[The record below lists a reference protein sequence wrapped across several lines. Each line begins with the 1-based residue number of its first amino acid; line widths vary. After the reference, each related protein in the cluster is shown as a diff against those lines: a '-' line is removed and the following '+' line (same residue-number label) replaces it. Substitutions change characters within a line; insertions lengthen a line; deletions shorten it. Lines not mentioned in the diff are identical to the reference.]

1 MGLLLPSPSPHLL
14 HLLHFLLLFLLFLL
28 THIKGRLRPRTLVGM
43 GGDGLQH
50 RVHVLGMKLDQKSS
64 NPWIYL

>member
-1 MGLLLPSPSPHLL
+1 MGLPLPSPHLL
-14 HLLHFLLLFLLFLL
+14 HLLHFLIHFLPFLL
-28 THIKGRLRPRTLVGM
+28 THIKGRLRPRTLLSM

-50 RVHVLGMKLDQKSS
+50 GVRVLGMQPDEESS